1 MVLNKGKR
9 RFLLII
15 IVLLTTVII
24 SALLFVG
31 RSHKKQEKIGF
42 IITGS
47 VDEKGWNGMH
57 YEGVSAACKEL
68 GAELIVKENIKEFQ
82 GECGPAIEE
91 LIKKGCKMIIL
102 TSFGYAEE
110 AADIIAKYPEVS
122 FYSNSFNFHAD
133 NVTSYFSRMYQAR
146 YLAGIVAGM
155 QTKTNKIGYVA
166 AMPTSEVNR
175 GISAFTLGVRQVNP
189 DAVVTVAWSNSWDN
203 EAEERKQADNL
214 INNTGVDVITYHQNQ
229 TYVAEEAEK
238 AGICSIGYNQS
249 LESCSE
255 RYLTAVV
262 CDWKLTYEAIIRQYL
277 KGDSSDIKVY
287 WVGIEENAVKL
298 TDFSQLVTEETR
310 EKVNKAINRILEGY
324 DVFSGVIYD
333 NKGRSR
339 CKDNQTIRDE
349 VLLEQFDWYVEG
361 VEFYEE

>member
-1 MVLNKGKR
+1 MVLNKRKR
-9 RFLLII
+9 GFLLII
-15 IVLLTTVII
+15 IVLLTAVII
-24 SALLFVG
+24 SALLFAG
-31 RSHKKQEKIGF
+31 RSHKKREKIGF

-47 VDEKGWNGMH
+47 VDEKGWNGIH

-68 GAELIVKENIKEFQ
+68 GAELIVKENVKEFQ

-91 LIKKGCKMIIL
+91 LVKKGCKMIIL

-203 EAEERKQADNL
+203 ETEERKQTDNL

-229 TYVAEEAEK
+229 TYVAEEAERY
-238 AGICSIGYNQS
+238 GIFSIGYHQG
-249 LESCSE
+249 LENCSE
-255 RYLTAVV
+255 KYLTAVV

-277 KGDSSDIKVY
+277 RGDSPDIKVH
-287 WVGIEENAVKL
+287 WVGMEGNAVKL
-298 TDFSQLVTEETR
+298 TDFSPLVTEKTR
-310 EKVNKAINRILEGY
+310 EEVSKATQRILSGQ

-333 NKGRSR
+333 NEGRLR

-349 VLLEQFDWYVEG
+349 VLLEHFDWYVEG